1 MKSQYSHHSLYL
13 NDSGKSGKLEGLFLF
28 AVVLGL
34 QLMLLLHR
42 CLSPVVRFDEGGD
55 PDPDEEDPAQDP
67 VGHPVVVDQVE
78 KPLGHQG
85 ADDPKRLVRRQ
96 ARVRPAVTSSFSGS
110 STIKTKMPRP

>member
-1 MKSQYSHHSLYL
+1 MFS
-13 NDSGKSGKLEGLFLF
+13 
-28 AVVLGL
+28 VVLGL

-42 CLSPVVRFDEGGD
+42 RLSPVVRFDEGGD

-85 ADDPKRLVRRQ
+85 ADDPKSLVRRQ
-96 ARVRPAVTSSFSGS
+96 ARVRLASSLSRA
-110 STIKTKMPRP
+110 STIKPSWLNSNQKIATARPHRTLDSIHTSFRVEPAQ